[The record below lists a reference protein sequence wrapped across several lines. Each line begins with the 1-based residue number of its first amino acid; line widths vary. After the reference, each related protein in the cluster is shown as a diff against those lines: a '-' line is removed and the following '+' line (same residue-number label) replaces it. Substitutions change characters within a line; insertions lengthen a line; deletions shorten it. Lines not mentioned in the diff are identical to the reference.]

1 MLLHLG
7 RASFLAAAQM
17 CFCPLKRKSP
27 LKPAKFFI
35 DYNKDG
41 ENFQNPSSRTIKT
54 TRDYDPHRVMS
65 PSVQAVAGIR
75 RLRLPSPTD
84 FSYLEPQ
91 EFKD

>member
-35 DYNKDG
+35 DYYEDG
-41 ENFQNPSSRTIKT
+41 ENFQTPLSDDKNNAQLRSASR
-54 TRDYDPHRVMS
+54 DES
-65 PSVQAVAGIR
+65 
-75 RLRLPSPTD
+75 
-84 FSYLEPQ
+84 
-91 EFKD
+91 